1 MSQLSSSKVSE
12 LQIHTRKTSPKLK
25 AGVRYWRSD
34 ITHQLH
40 IGSRFSNFLL
50 PNQLGSLELE
60 PALALLADGKLAN
73 ISDAQDLISV
83 LANLSL
89 LDLEETEIDYRY
101 GDEESRNIAAS
112 IKRSVAQES
121 FLSRIKIEADGITR
135 APKLKDGGV
144 RKVLERREFAIQIH
158 GSGRIAFALL
168 GTLIAAGF
176 DLVEFSENIEVLG
189 KDVIGGCVSKKDIG
203 LSARLKANELLSESS
218 LYPEPL
224 KVLKRADLIISIGR
238 PFPEVLQGWNRE
250 RIPQLF
256 IDFDNSG
263 EARIGPYVEPGSSA
277 CYNCV
282 NLAEYEGGFPSLSA
296 LNSSPSK
303 NDSDVTAALAT
314 FCAGVVTLAV
324 AQIADTGKSDLYE
337 KSALY
342 STLSYLEPQITAWER
357 SPRCGCNWI

>member
-1 MSQLSSSKVSE
+1 MPQRTSAKVSE
-12 LQIHTRKTSPKLK
+12 LQIHTRKAAPKLK
-25 AGVRYWRSD
+25 SGVRYWRSD
-34 ITHQLH
+34 ITRQLH
-40 IGSRFSNFLL
+40 IGSRLSSYLL
-50 PNQLGSLELE
+50 PNQIGSFELE
-60 PALALLADGKLAN
+60 PALALLADGKLQN
-73 ISDAQDLISV
+73 ILEAQNLISI
-83 LANLSL
+83 LENLSL
-89 LDLEETEIDYRY
+89 LDSEETEIDYRY

-112 IKRSVAQES
+112 IRRSVAQES

-135 APKLKDGGV
+135 TPKLKDGGV

-158 GSGRIAFALL
+158 GLGRIAFAIL

-176 DLVEFSENIEVLG
+176 DLSEISENIEILG

-238 PFPEVLQGWNRE
+238 PFPEVLQNWNRE

-256 IDFDNSG
+256 IDFDSSG

-282 NLAEYEGGFPSLSA
+282 NLAEREGGIPSLSTV
-296 LNSSPSK
+296 NSSLPGS
-303 NDSDVTAALAT
+303 DLDVTAALAT
-314 FCAGVVTLAV
+314 FCAGTVTLAV
-324 AQIADTGKSDLYE
+324 TQVADTGKSDLFE

-342 STLSYLEPQITAWER
+342 STLNYLEPQITAWER

>member
-1 MSQLSSSKVSE
+1 MSQPSSSKVSE
-12 LQIHTRKTSPKLK
+12 LQIHTSKTSPRLK
-25 AGVRYWRSD
+25 SGVRYWRSD
-34 ITHQLH
+34 ITRQLH

-50 PNQLGSLELE
+50 PNQIGSLELE
-60 PALALLADGKLAN
+60 PALALLSEGKLVN
-73 ISDAQDLISV
+73 ISEAQDLISV
-83 LANLSL
+83 LENLSL

-101 GDEESRNIAAS
+101 GDEEVRNITAS

-135 APKLKDGGV
+135 ILEIKDGGV
-144 RKVLERREFAIQIH
+144 RKVLERREFAVQIY

-176 DLVEFSENIEVLG
+176 DLAEIFENIEVLG
-189 KDVIGGCVSKKDIG
+189 KDVIGGCVSKKEIG

-238 PFPEVLQGWNRE
+238 PFPEELHEWNRE

-263 EARIGPYVEPGSSA
+263 EVRIGPFVEPGSSA

-282 NLAEYEGGFPSLSA
+282 NLAEYEGGFPSISA
-296 LNSSPSK
+296 LNNSLPR
-303 NDSDVTAALAT
+303 NDLDVTAALAT
-314 FCAGVVTLAV
+314 FCAGAVTLA
-324 AQIADTGKSDLYE
+324 AIQIADTGKSDLYE

-342 STLSYLEPQITAWER
+342 STLNYLEPQITAWER